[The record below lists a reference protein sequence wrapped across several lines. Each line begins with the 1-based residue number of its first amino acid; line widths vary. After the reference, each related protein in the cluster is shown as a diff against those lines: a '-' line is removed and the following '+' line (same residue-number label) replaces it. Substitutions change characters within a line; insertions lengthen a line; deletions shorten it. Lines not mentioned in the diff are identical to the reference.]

1 MMMMRVV
8 VAALVLAV
16 SADTFA
22 QSALKVDSARVSE
35 PSTIATLDMGKLKGE
50 PARLAWSPDGS
61 ELYVQTREGAFGQ
74 ANAKLRHYV
83 FAAANGSKRDVDAEP
98 EWASAYWTNKSAQAS
113 PDDAALKIEVKTE
126 TRQQR
131 TTSAPMAGDMARGG
145 VSTAETGTSA
155 GDAGAAAYG
164 SQTATV
170 HVMRLKGVTVGEFVN
185 SVIVP
190 GLTFGWGPKGSK
202 AIAFADP
209 KGGRVTVMDDHG
221 GKQEIGRSKDA
232 LLPAWSQDGS
242 TLAWLQQ
249 DGRRRFVLQVARVST
264 TS

>member
-1 MMMMRVV
+1 MMMRVV
-8 VAALVLAV
+8 FAACVFAV
-16 SADTFA
+16 CPYTFA
-22 QSALKVDSARVSE
+22 QPALRVDSAKFTE
-35 PSTIATLDMGKLKGE
+35 PSTVATLDMGKLKGE

-74 ANAKLRHYV
+74 ANAKLRHYA
-83 FAAANGSKRDVDAEP
+83 FAATNGSKRDLDAEP
-98 EWASAYWTNKSAQAS
+98 EWASAYWTHKSAQAS
-113 PDDAALKIEVKTE
+113 PDDAGLKIELKTE

-131 TTSAPMAGDMARGG
+131 TTSAPMAGAMARGG

-170 HVMRLKGVTVGEFVN
+170 HVMRLKGVTVGEFLN

-190 GLTFGWGPKGSK
+190 GLTFGWAPKGTN
-202 AIAFADP
+202 AIAYVDP
-209 KGGRVTVMDDHG
+209 HAGRITVMDGGG
-221 GKQEIGRSKDA
+221 GKQEIGSTKDA

-242 TLAWLQQ
+242 SLAWLQP
-249 DGRRRFVLQVARVST
+249 DGRRKFVLQVARVST

>member
-1 MMMMRVV
+1 MMMRVV
-8 VAALVLAV
+8 LAAFVFAI
-16 SADTFA
+16 SAHASA
-22 QSALKVDSARVSE
+22 QTALRVDSATFSQ

-74 ANAKLRHYV
+74 ANAQVRHYL
-83 FAAANGSKRDVDAEP
+83 FAATNGSKRDLDAEP
-98 EWASAYWTNKSAQAS
+98 EWASAYWAMKSGQAS
-113 PDDAALKIEVKTE
+113 PDDGGLKIELKTE

-145 VSTAETGTSA
+145 VSTADTGTSS
-155 GDAGAAAYG
+155 GDASAAAYA

-190 GLTFGWGPKGSK
+190 GLTFGWAPKGTN
-202 AIAFADP
+202 AIAYADP
-209 KGGRVTVMDDHG
+209 KGGRITVMHGGG
-221 GKQEIGRSKDA
+221 GKQEIDSSKDA

-242 TLAWLQQ
+242 SLAWLQQ
-249 DGRRRFVLQVARVST
+249 DGRRKFVLQVARVST
-264 TS
+264 AS